1 MLREPR
7 AHAVQPR
14 RSLAYIATFAQ
25 MISCAILCSVTPSGI
40 ERATMKLLEA
50 RHPKTACPSEVARAI
65 DGDAWRNY
73 MQPVR
78 DAAGRLAKRG
88 RIDVLQRGKKVDPK
102 IAHGPIR
109 LRLAVA
115 VDAYRRT
122 DFRQHPERYQIG
134 RGEQGVLTAEPY
146 KSELL
151 PLWRFKT
158 EAIAKESS
166 KALHAAFTAYRDAG
180 DFVGMDMARKFI
192 QMGYTRARR
201 YANHQSG
208 RKYDE
213 DGVVAERNPDA
224 EKARAA
230 AVFYRVW
237 KKVEADAR
245 YRKARLAWSAR
256 QAGEAVR

>member
-1 MLREPR
+1 M
-7 AHAVQPR
+7 
-14 RSLAYIATFAQ
+14 
-25 MISCAILCSVTPSGI
+25 TPSGI

-50 RHPKTACPSEVARAI
+50 RHPKTVCPSEVARVI
-65 DGDAWRNY
+65 DTDSWREY

-102 IAHGPIR
+102 SAHGPIR

-115 VDAYRRT
+115 VDIYRRT
-122 DFRQHPERYQIG
+122 DFRKHPERYRIG

-158 EAIAKESS
+158 EAVAKESS
-166 KALHAAFTAYRDAG
+166 KALYAAFTAYRDAG

-213 DGVVAERNPDA
+213 QGGVAQRQPDE

-230 AVFYRVW
+230 AVFHRVW
-237 KKVEADAR
+237 RKVEADPR
-245 YRKARLAWSAR
+245 YQKARSTWAEEH
-256 QAGEAVR
+256 AG